1 MGRTAQLQAQNSQV
15 FLFAGVLL
23 VLSLFLTAYTGRN
36 PSARQIGARIVGEV
50 FSPLQAGVASTTN
63 FFVGMTKEY
72 QALTDARE
80 ENSKLKSR
88 LSILEAENA
97 KLREFEF
104 ENTRLSKLLSFVE
117 GEKISGVAARLIG
130 RNPGNWVDSVLVNA
144 GASVGVEVGDPA
156 VDSVGGVVGRVI
168 SASSNASTIL
178 FISDNAS
185 GVDVLL
191 QNSRARGIVTGLG
204 NGRCELSF
212 VDREV
217 DVVVGDKIIT
227 SGMDGVYPKG
237 LSVGVVASAEKDAK
251 GLFQKVI
258 ISPTVTFKK
267 LEELFIITSGAVP
280 LKQ

>member
-1 MGRTAQLQAQNSQV
+1 MNRSSNSPAQTSQL
-15 FLFAGVLL
+15 FLISGILL
-23 VLSLFLTAYTGRN
+23 VLSLFFTAYTGRN
-36 PSARQIGARIVGEV
+36 PSARQVGARIVGEV
-50 FSPLQAGVASTTN
+50 FSPLQAAVASTTN
-63 FFVGMTKEY
+63 FFSGMTKEY

-80 ENSKLKSR
+80 ENLKLKSR
-88 LSILEAENA
+88 LSVLEAENA

-104 ENTRLSKLLSFVE
+104 ENDRLAKLLSFVE

-144 GASVGVEVGDPA
+144 GTNSHVSVGNPA

-168 SASSNASTIL
+168 SASFNASTIL

-217 DVVVGDKIIT
+217 DVVVGDKVIT
-227 SGMDGVYPKG
+227 SGMDGIYPKG
-237 LSVGVVASAEKDAK
+237 LSVGVVSSAEKDAK
-251 GLFQKVI
+251 GLFQKVVI
-258 ISPTVTFKK
+258 APTVNFKK
-267 LEELFIITSGAVP
+267 LEELFVITSGAVP